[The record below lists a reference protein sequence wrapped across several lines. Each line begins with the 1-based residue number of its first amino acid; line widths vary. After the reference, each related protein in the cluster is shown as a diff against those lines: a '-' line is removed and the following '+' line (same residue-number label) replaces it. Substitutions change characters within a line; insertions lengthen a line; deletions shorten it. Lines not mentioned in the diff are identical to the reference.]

1 MHRPL
6 DFGPRRFSGALVSVV
21 TIGVSDT
28 RQEVGGTDDEFAV
41 RFFGVRGSTSC
52 HGSDVARYGGNTSCV
67 AVDVPGHQPIMFDI
81 GTGAR
86 YFGAEFSRA
95 DVFHGTCLLSHAHWD
110 HIQGLPFFP
119 PLLCRPDSTLAVY
132 APVQEDGTTVGDV
145 VKQMLRPPLFPV
157 GLDDFPG
164 TVTFHSL
171 LNDDFAIGDL
181 KVMSRLIPHLGNT
194 CGYRLDW
201 NGLSV
206 AYLSDHQQPGID
218 VYTTTDNVR
227 ELCDG
232 VDLLIHDAQY
242 TRREFEQ
249 RSNWGHCTVDYAVWV
264 AQECGARGVA
274 LFHHD
279 PTHTDD
285 AIDELT
291 AAAQSAGGEVNVIA
305 AREGLRV
312 VVG

>member
-1 MHRPL
+1 
-6 DFGPRRFSGALVSVV
+6 
-21 TIGVSDT
+21 
-28 RQEVGGTDDEFAV
+28 
-41 RFFGVRGSTSC
+41 
-52 HGSDVARYGGNTSCV
+52 
-67 AVDVPGHQPIMFDI
+67 MFDI

-86 YFGAEFSRA
+86 YFGAEFVVGE
-95 DVFHGTCLLSHAHWD
+95 VFNGTCLLSHAHWD

-119 PLLCRPDSTLAVY
+119 PMLRCTQSTLKVY
-132 APVQEDGTTVGDV
+132 APAQEDGTTVGEV

-164 TVTFHSL
+164 DVSFHSVR
-171 LNDDFAIGDL
+171 NDDFDIGEL
-181 KVMSRLIPHLGNT
+181 RVKSRLIPHLGNT
-194 CGYRLDW
+194 CGYRLEW
-201 NGLSV
+201 NGHSV

-218 VYTTTDNVR
+218 VYSTTDNVR

-242 TRREFEQ
+242 TRREFEH

-264 AQECGARGVA
+264 ARECGARNLA

-285 AIDELT
+285 AIDEFT
-291 AAAQSAGGEVNVIA
+291 AVAQASAPDVNVMA

-312 VVG
+312 VVE